1 MTRFENEL
9 SGNLGAFWKKQA
21 EQELER
27 VAADFEAGKITID
40 ENGVARNC
48 IGRALMDDM
57 IEKLR
62 YITDKVDAEATRA
75 ARAEANAAFIEDY
88 RKNHKPSAEELNEM
102 RAAFGPGSTVV
113 DIISGARYEF

>member
-21 EQELER
+21 EQELQR
-27 VAADFEAGKITID
+27 VAADLEAGEITID

-57 IEKLR
+57 IEKLG